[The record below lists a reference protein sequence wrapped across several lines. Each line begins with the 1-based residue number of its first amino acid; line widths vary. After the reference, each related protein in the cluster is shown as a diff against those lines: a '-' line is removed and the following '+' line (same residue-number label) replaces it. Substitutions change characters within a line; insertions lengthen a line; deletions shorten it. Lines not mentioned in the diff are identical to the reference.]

1 MTIWIVKVWNCL
13 DNDTLIDMLVLKLRF
28 EDYNILLSFIT
39 LSRNLEFD
47 KLPIT
52 RKLFESLALWAYKLE
67 VWNDYHALR
76 VGFKTW
82 KNGIRI
88 LGYDIVGKLF

>member
-1 MTIWIVKVWNCL
+1 
-13 DNDTLIDMLVLKLRF
+13 MLVLKLRF

-52 RKLFESLALWAYKLE
+52 RKLFESLAL
-67 VWNDYHALR
+67 
-76 VGFKTW
+76 
-82 KNGIRI
+82 
-88 LGYDIVGKLF
+88 